1 MYNGVVSVDRRNMC
15 ASALTHTYKL
25 TLYFFISRLNWWKEL
40 LKFIQKA

>member
-25 TLYFFISRLNWWKEL
+25 ALYFFISRLNWWKEL
-40 LKFIQKA
+40 LKFMQKA